1 MYYFPQNNKII
12 IQINIFY
19 YIEFQ
24 FSQFAQFRLNIK
36 IQIFFNFKYLYLRN
50 RLQKIL

>member
-19 YIEFQ
+19 YIGFQ
-24 FSQFAQFRLNIK
+24 LAQFRLNIK